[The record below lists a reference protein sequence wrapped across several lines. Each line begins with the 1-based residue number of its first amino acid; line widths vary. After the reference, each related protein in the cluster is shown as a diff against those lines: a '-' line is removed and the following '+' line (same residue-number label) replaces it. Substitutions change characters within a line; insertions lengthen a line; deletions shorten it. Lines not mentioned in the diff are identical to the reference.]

1 MDRAIKEGEYCKDC
15 WKEMMSDEV
24 PTTKREKPMIE
35 KQLEVAR
42 QNWEEW
48 LHAVQNGHYGLAH
61 STMPFEGGEIDV
73 AEVRDWLRKRGW
85 KG

>member
-1 MDRAIKEGEYCKDC
+1 
-15 WKEMMSDEV
+15 MMSDEV

-61 STMPFEGGEIDV
+61 HHRWELMKIMEDV
-73 AEVRDWLRKRGW
+73 EFDLHMHHLLGLKEKAEE
-85 KG
+85 